1 MSPDAVPALLCQGVR
16 KTFRGETEALAGV
29 DLVVPQ
35 GAFIGL
41 LGPNGAGKTTLI
53 RSIVGLNV
61 PDGGR
66 LEVLGHSM
74 TGPGAPAA
82 RRLVGYAPQE
92 VSLDRFVKVHDVLA
106 LHGRYFGLRRA
117 DADARAEELLAAFD
131 LTAKAGASLIVFPE
145 GTRSPEGGMGPFQR
159 GAFEIACRAGVPIV
173 PLYLRCNPSALRRDQ
188 RFWAHPDTC
197 ARLTIEVD
205 EAVHPSKFENKSRAM
220 RQSVWERYHARLRID
235 EMPRPHTE
243 DARRAAD

>member
-1 MSPDAVPALLCQGVR
+1 MSLAAVPALLCQGVR

-131 LTAKAGASLIVFPE
+131 LTAKAGALPSNL
-145 GTRSPEGGMGPFQR
+145 SGGMRRRLMLARALVHRPSLVILDEPTAGVDVELRDELWAYIR
-159 GAFEIACRAGVPIV
+159 GLNEDGTTILLTTHYIEEADELCDEIAFILDGKIV
-173 PLYLRCNPSALRRDQ
+173 ADGSPSELR
-188 RFWAHPDTC
+188 
-197 ARLTIEVD
+197 
-205 EAVHPSKFENKSRAM
+205 
-220 RQSVWERYHARLRID
+220 ERYSAERL
-235 EMPRPHTE
+235 E
-243 DARRAAD
+243 DVYRLVVGR

>member
-131 LTAKAGASLIVFPE
+131 LTAKAGALPSNL
-145 GTRSPEGGMGPFQR
+145 SGGMRRRLMLARALVHRPSLVILDEPTAGVDVELRDELWAYIR
-159 GAFEIACRAGVPIV
+159 GLNEDGTTILLTTHYIEEADELCDEIAFILDGKIV
-173 PLYLRCNPSALRRDQ
+173 ADGSPSELR
-188 RFWAHPDTC
+188 
-197 ARLTIEVD
+197 
-205 EAVHPSKFENKSRAM
+205 
-220 RQSVWERYHARLRID
+220 ERYSAERL
-235 EMPRPHTE
+235 E
-243 DARRAAD
+243 DVYRLVVGR